1 MNYVALF
8 SVQCCVSIVDIV
20 KTHNNIINSSVKFFY
35 VYRMTTTKPNEYGID
50 EEVIELCPGKASSL
64 SLSTSP
70 KFPYYTHA
78 HTFMNDTPLL
88 SFTKNDTTAPDA
100 AYNKENVFVP
110 PVLAKWLRPHQRE
123 GVSFMYECVMGL
135 RDFSGA
141 GCILADDMGL
151 GKVCAVSLPF

>member
-1 MNYVALF
+1 MMHLYF
-8 SVQCCVSIVDIV
+8 
-20 KTHNNIINSSVKFFY
+20 
-35 VYRMTTTKPNEYGID
+35 
-50 EEVIELCPGKASSL
+50 L
-64 SLSTSP
+64 S
-70 KFPYYTHA
+70 Y
-78 HTFMNDTPLL
+78 
-88 SFTKNDTTAPDA
+88 KNDTTAPDA

-151 GKVCAVSLPF
+151 GKV

>member
-1 MNYVALF
+1 
-8 SVQCCVSIVDIV
+8 
-20 KTHNNIINSSVKFFY
+20 
-35 VYRMTTTKPNEYGID
+35 MTQLY
-50 EEVIELCPGKASSL
+50 
-64 SLSTSP
+64 
-70 KFPYYTHA
+70 F
-78 HTFMNDTPLL
+78 

-151 GKVCAVSLPF
+151 GKV